1 MCTAFQ
7 VSVYIKIHSFL
18 IDIVYCM
25 YVHIPFSQCSTKVNL
40 NRFQCL
46 LKTKLKQKLQHVF
59 FYFKKKNFQV
69 INFVEPFLRIV
80 GSKSLW
86 HFYKNWLE
94 AWRVG
99 HSVAF
104 DPLWHHGLY
113 PTKFLCPWVSPGRN
127 TGVSSHSLLQG
138 IFPTQGSNSDL
149 LYCRQILYLLSH
161 QGSLFQD
168 IHLSKLLL
176 PILSNISVLKLCF
189 SNLLLLLLLSRFSR
203 VWLCVTPS
211 MAAHKAPPSRD
222 PPGKNTGVGCLFL
235 LQCMHAC

>member
-1 MCTAFQ
+1 
-7 VSVYIKIHSFL
+7 
-18 IDIVYCM
+18 M
-25 YVHIPFSQCSTKVNL
+25 YVHIPFSQYSTKVNL

-59 FYFKKKNFQV
+59 FYFKKNFQV

-104 DPLWHHGLY
+104 DPLWPHGLY
-113 PTKFLCPWVSPGRN
+113 PTKFLCPWDSPGRN

-138 IFPTQGSNSDL
+138 IFPTQGLNSDL

-203 VWLCVTPS
+203 VWLCVTP
-211 MAAHKAPPSRD
+211 
-222 PPGKNTGVGCLFL
+222 
-235 LQCMHAC
+235 